1 MLPKALIMWTN
12 VRWKPPFALLLAILW
27 SISLAGQKDTLSFW
41 DTPEY
46 LHKGRFWTAVGGG
59 IVIYTGAVVGLNELW
74 YKETE
79 RTSFHFFNDI
89 EEWQQM
95 DKAGHMF
102 TTYFEADYTY
112 HIARW
117 SGMKRNPSIWTGA
130 LVAMGLQT
138 TLEVLDGF
146 SSDWGFSWYD
156 MAFNL
161 AGASFWAGQQA
172 MWDDQRI
179 RMKMS
184 TTHRNYPEDPIAGVP
199 GGTYTI
205 QQRAHD
211 IFGENILQSFLK
223 DYNAQTIWLSVNIHS
238 FMKPDS
244 RFPKWLNVAAGYG
257 AENMFGGFDNVW
269 GVEGNTFQTSDAEYP
284 RYRQLVFSP
293 DIDFTKIKVKSKAL
307 KTVFGV
313 LNIFKFPA
321 PALVLNRKGGVKW
334 DWLYY

>member
-12 VRWKPPFALLLAILW
+12 VRWKPPFAILLAILW
-27 SISLAGQKDTLSFW
+27 SMSLAGQKDTLSFW
-41 DTPEY
+41 DTPGY
-46 LHKGRFWTAVGGG
+46 LHKGRFRTAVAGG
-59 IVIYTGAVVGLNELW
+59 IVLYTGAVVGLNELW
-74 YKETE
+74 YKETK
-79 RTSFHFFNDI
+79 RTSFHLFNDSK
-89 EEWQQM
+89 EWQQM

-112 HIARW
+112 HVARW
-117 SGMKRNPSIWTGA
+117 TGMKRNPGIWTGA

-146 SSDWGFSWYD
+146 SSDWGFSMYD

-172 MWDDQRI
+172 IWDDQRI
-179 RMKMS
+179 RMKVS
-184 TTHRNYPEDPIAGVP
+184 ATHRNYPADPIAGVP
-199 GGTYTI
+199 GGTYKL

-211 IFGENILQSFLK
+211 IFGETILQSFLK

-238 FMKPDS
+238 FMKPES
-244 RFPKWLNVAAGYG
+244 RFPKWLNAAVGYG
-257 AENMFGGFDNVW
+257 AENMFGGFGNVW
-269 GVEGNTFQTSDAEYP
+269 GSEGNTFQTSEVEYP

-293 DIDFTKIKVKSKAL
+293 DIDLTKINIKSKVL

-321 PALVLNRKGGVKW
+321 PALVLNGKGGVKW
-334 DWLYY
+334 DWFYY